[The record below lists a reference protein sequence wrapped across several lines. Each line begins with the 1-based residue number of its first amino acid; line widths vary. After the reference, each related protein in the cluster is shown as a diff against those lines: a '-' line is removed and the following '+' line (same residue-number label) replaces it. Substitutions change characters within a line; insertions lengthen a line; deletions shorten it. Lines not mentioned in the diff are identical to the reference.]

1 MILYPAVSKKNVI
14 TYNMNNDTSDIVFLK
29 WTVHAENI
37 WRATFCKIKL
47 VQIATSRRFVI
58 TPGRSKARYVSPWG
72 DPYHFFFFHEN
83 PLVHLMIQTISFVT
97 LNNFRK
103 VKPHDDKLGLI
114 TIHQII
120 YPSLLIMPIWSWRD
134 FSKAPLRFYYAQLS
148 LFTQLMHGIINSGKM
163 ESGCMS
169 VFSLCQSL

>member
-47 VQIATSRRFVI
+47 VQIATSRRFVSLQGVQRQDMFHPEVIHI
-58 TPGRSKARYVSPWG
+58 T
-72 DPYHFFFFHEN
+72 FFFHEN

-134 FSKAPLRFYYAQLS
+134 FSKAPLRFHYAQLS
-148 LFTQLMHGIINSGKM
+148 LFTQLMHGTINSGKM
-163 ESGCMS
+163 ESGCMP

>member
-1 MILYPAVSKKNVI
+1 MRRIFDEQHSVKLSLCRSRPADAS
-14 TYNMNNDTSDIVFLK
+14 YHS
-29 WTVHAENI
+29 
-37 WRATFCKIKL
+37 RAFKGKICFTL
-47 VQIATSRRFVI
+47 RWSISL
-58 TPGRSKARYVSPWG
+58 
-72 DPYHFFFFHEN
+72 FFFHEN

-134 FSKAPLRFYYAQLS
+134 FSKAPLRFHYAQLS
-148 LFTQLMHGIINSGKM
+148 LFTQLMHGTINSGKM
-163 ESGCMS
+163 ESGCMP